1 MNCPLVTALAAIAFA
16 ASSTAFACE
25 YSAMDD
31 GVALAPA
38 NASQVPVAAASGS
51 SAGPIKFD
59 KPRAA
64 APKPAAKPVV
74 VAVKNVPSDSQSVTL
89 R

>member
-1 MNCPLVTALAAIAFA
+1 MNRHFLTALAAVAFA
-16 ASSTAFACE
+16 ASSAAFACD

-38 NASQVPVAAASGS
+38 DASKVPVAAASGS
-51 SAGPIKFD
+51 TAVPIKFD

-64 APKPAAKPVV
+64 APKAAAKSVV
-74 VAVKNVPSDSQSVTL
+74 VAVKNAPSEPQAVTP